1 MSEVFPNTSDVSS
14 SASTNGASPSASAA
28 SSSARGVRQK
38 TSTAS
43 SSVSTTSASP
53 STGEASPK
61 LRICHL
67 YPDILNLYGDRGNII
82 TLQKRCEWRGISC
95 EVVELCAG
103 DDADFDT
110 FDLFFIGG
118 GQDFDQYALMD
129 DFGIGKSGSKAD
141 RLCQA
146 IENNKVVLAICGGYQ
161 LLGKYYV
168 GTQGQKTQFLG
179 ALPLYTEAGDGR
191 LIGNMAFQVESLPE
205 KPVVVGFEN
214 HVGRTYLCE
223 GAKPFG
229 KVKAGFGNNGEDKTE
244 GIIYKNVFGT
254 YAHGPLLPKNPIIA
268 DELLSRALM
277 LRYDSLELSK
287 LNDKLETRAHDSVL
301 KKVLQ
306 EA

>member
-1 MSEVFPNTSDVSS
+1 MSEPQD
-14 SASTNGASPSASAA
+14 
-28 SSSARGVRQK
+28 K
-38 TSTAS
+38 M
-43 SSVSTTSASP
+43 
-53 STGEASPK
+53 K
-61 LRICHL
+61 LKICHL

-103 DDADFDT
+103 DDTDFDSI
-110 FDLFFIGG
+110 DLFFIGG

-129 DFGIGKSGSKAD
+129 DFGIGKAGSKAD

-168 GTQGQKTQFLG
+168 DPKGVRTEFLG
-179 ALPLYTEAGDGR
+179 ALPLYTQAPQTTKACQAIQSGQDSSAAQSAQLDQTTQPDQTMQPGQGR
-191 LIGNMAFQVESLPE
+191 LIGNMAFEVESLPQ
-205 KPVVVGFEN
+205 KPIVVGFEN

-223 GAKPFG
+223 GATPFG
-229 KVKAGFGNNGEDKTE
+229 KIKAGFGNNGQDKTE

-277 LRYDSLELSK
+277 LRYDRVILSEI
-287 LNDKLETRAHDSVL
+287 NDNLETRAHDSVL